1 MWEVGIMAE
10 SENVANVFMKLFNGT
25 VNTAEAN
32 DDMRKAEGDY
42 YKDGLLYCGKCNTP
56 KEMNP
61 PEETIGFM
69 NRKIPIP
76 CKCMEARMD
85 AENETRKRQQ
95 KRMRNEEWMS
105 DLEELGAVCVPYAT
119 FSQSD
124 QRDEVLEFEART
136 YAKYFGQAQQDKNG
150 LIFFGDIGCGKTF
163 YAECIANELIDKG
176 YMVMYSSVSMIA
188 DIPKEHKA
196 SVMKA
201 VEKCDLLILDDF
213 GAERDTS
220 FMAGQ
225 AYEIINAR
233 YRAGKKPLVITTNL
247 TYESMASEKDKTY
260 SRTYDRAL
268 EMCRRVTV
276 NGSRRRGDIADEK
289 SRKWR
294 ELLKTEWQKLKQKQ

>member
-1 MWEVGIMAE
+1 MHSIFNETAVRAEQNELMAE
-10 SENVANVFMKLFNGT
+10 V
-25 VNTAEAN
+25 
-32 DDMRKAEGDY
+32 EGDY
-42 YKDGLLYCGKCNTP
+42 RVDGILYCGKCNTP
-56 KEMNP
+56 KELSVP
-61 PEETIGFM
+61 GFP
-69 NRKIPIP
+69 NESESKIVRTL
-76 CKCMEARMD
+76 CQCAAAKVD
-85 AENETRKRQQ
+85 AESEARKRQQ

-105 DLEELGAVCVPYAT
+105 DLKELGAVCVPYAT

-124 QRDEVLEFEART
+124 QRDEALEFEART
-136 YAKYFGQAQQDKNG
+136 YAKCFDQAQQDKNG

-176 YMVMYSSVSMIA
+176 YMVMYSSVSKIA

-196 SVMKA
+196 FVMKA

-213 GAERDTS
+213 GAERDTP
-220 FMAGQ
+220 FMSGQ

-233 YRAGKKPLVITTNL
+233 YRAGKKPLVITTNISF
-247 TYESMASEKDKTY
+247 ESMASEKDRTY

-276 NGSRRRGDIADEK
+276 NGSRRRGEIADEK